1 LVSGR
6 NADIPVIFRAPPVR
20 AGDFLLLCQ
29 EQVTK
34 EKATPLMRPPHI
46 HVLRMH
52 SQSPGSADGTFMC
65 PRRTAPHPAGH
76 PSDFPPPARRIRGA
90 PFGVHRARTA
100 RRHDDSQACW
110 GRAGDNPPWALL

>member
-90 PFGVHRARTA
+90 HLACIVRARRDAMTTHKPA
-100 RRHDDSQACW
+100 GVGQVITRH
-110 GRAGDNPPWALL
+110 GRC